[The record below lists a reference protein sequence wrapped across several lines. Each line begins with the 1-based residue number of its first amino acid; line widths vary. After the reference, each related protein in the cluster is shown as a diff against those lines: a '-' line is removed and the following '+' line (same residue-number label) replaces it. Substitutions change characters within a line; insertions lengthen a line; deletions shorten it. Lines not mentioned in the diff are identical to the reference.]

1 MPNYILTRSSVI
13 ICPHGARVT
22 HVPLTS
28 QRSTVNGEL
37 VLFPNDQYVIAGCPF
52 ATSGGASPCHRV
64 VWTNVSKNF
73 MMNGKAVLT
82 SASLGTVLTFAGSA
96 QGAATVL
103 SHQTIATD

>member
-13 ICPHGARVT
+13 VCPHGARVT

-73 MMNGKAVLT
+73 MMGGKSVLT
-82 SASLGTVLTFAGSA
+82 SASIGIVQNFQGSA
-96 QGAATVL
+96 QGAASVL